1 MPITNGY
8 NCITS
13 RFGTGQLTCEP
24 VEGLPTGFILVPKG
38 WTRLKTEDFGNTY
51 VQEQI
56 QLGNFIPF
64 NNAFQMTVATPDATT
79 QESQS
84 GILSVVR
91 QGKPTF
97 TAIFKRNL
105 SFQAAAYSYNSDNQY
120 DALITYDTGF
130 IKAIESVDGTYIK
143 GLTVGMVNTNGYQ
156 ENDGTNSAQTTMM
169 FQVTDPLEY
178 NQYAYLLTGL
188 DFNPNALRGI
198 INTVMTITSADVS
211 NDSII
216 FEVVWKGNENTSI
229 EGLAVTDVRVT
240 MNGVEIDLTSMS
252 YSSVT
257 KLYTIVPDTT
267 LVAGEAAIVIL
278 TDATP
283 AVDVAN
289 VGGVFYAG
297 TSPAF
302 TITA

>member
-1 MPITNGY
+1 MITNGY

-38 WTRLKTEDFGNTY
+38 WRRLKTEDFDDAY

-56 QLGNFIPF
+56 QLGNFVPF
-64 NNAFQMTVATPDATT
+64 NNAFQVTVATPEPTT

-84 GILSVVR
+84 GITSVVR

-130 IKAIESVDGTYIK
+130 IKAVETVDGTAIK
-143 GLTVGMVNTNGYQ
+143 GVTVGMVNTNGYQ
-156 ENDGTNSAQTTMM
+156 ENDGSNSAQTTMM
-169 FQVTDPLEY
+169 FQITDPLEY
-178 NQYAYLLTGL
+178 NQYAYLLTDL

-198 INTVMTITSADVS
+198 INVVLTITSADVS
-211 NDSII
+211 NNAIVFSA
-216 FEVVWKGNENTSI
+216 VWKGNEASSI
-229 EGLAVTDVRVT
+229 EGMDVTNVRAT
-240 MNGVEIDLTSMS
+240 MNGTELELASAS

-257 KLYTIVPDTT
+257 KLYTAVPSDTMT
-267 LVAGEAAIVIL
+267 ATQIAKVIL
-278 TDATP
+278 ADTTP
-283 AVDVAN
+283 AVDVAD
-289 VGGVFYAG
+289 VGGVFFAG
-297 TSPAF
+297 TSNAF

>member
-1 MPITNGY
+1 MAITNGY

-38 WTRLKTEDFGNTY
+38 WTRLKSLTFDDAY

-56 QLGNFIPF
+56 QLGNFVPF
-64 NNAFQMTVATPDATT
+64 NNAFQVTVATPEPTT

-130 IKAIESVDGTYIK
+130 IKAVESVDGTYIK
-143 GLTVGMVNTNGYQ
+143 GVTVGMLNTNGYQ
-156 ENDGTNSAQTTMM
+156 ENDGSNSAQTTMM
-169 FQVTDPLEY
+169 FQITDPLEY
-178 NQYAYLLTGL
+178 NQYAYLLTDL

-211 NDSII
+211 NDSIV
-216 FEVVWKGNENTSI
+216 FGVVWKGNEATSI
-229 EGLAVTDVRVT
+229 TGLAVEDVRVT
-240 MNGVEIDLTSMS
+240 MNGTEIDLTSMS

-257 KLYTIVPDTT
+257 QKYTIVPDTT
-267 LVAGEAAIVIL
+267 LVAGEAAIAIL
-278 TDATP
+278 TSASP
-283 AVDVAN
+283 AVDVAD

-297 TSPAF
+297 TSNSF

>member
-1 MPITNGY
+1 MAITNGY

-24 VEGLPTGFILVPKG
+24 VEGLPTGFLLVPKG
-38 WTRLKTEDFGNTY
+38 WTRLKTETFDNDY

-64 NNAFQMTVATPDATT
+64 VGTFQMTVATPEATT

-105 SFQAAAYSYNSDNQY
+105 SFQSAAYSYNSDNQY

-130 IKAIESVDGTYIK
+130 IKGVETVDSTAIK
-143 GLTVGMVNTNGYQ
+143 GVTVGMVNTNGYQ

-178 NQYAYLLTGL
+178 NQYAYLLTDL

-198 INTVMTITSADVS
+198 VNTVMTITSADVS
-211 NDSII
+211 NDSIV
-216 FEVVWKGNENTSI
+216 FSSVWKGNESTSI
-229 EGLAVTDVRVT
+229 EGLSVTDVRVT
-240 MNGVEIDLTSMS
+240 MNAVEIDLTSMS

-257 KLYTIVPDTT
+257 KKYTIVPDTT
-267 LVAGEAAIVIL
+267 LVASQLAIVIL
-278 TDATP
+278 TDADP
-283 AVDVAN
+283 AVDVAS
-289 VGGVFYAG
+289 VGGVFFQG
-297 TSPAF
+297 TSNAF
-302 TITA
+302 VITA